1 MLDDIYKQ
9 FDNSLKKLQSEIFS
23 FSGEEFN
30 LASPKQLGEILFD
43 KLKIESKAKKT
54 KTGQYSTSEE
64 TLSKLSEKHKIV
76 EKILKWRSLQK
87 LITTYVTALPK
98 QINSETKR
106 IHTIF
111 NQTLT
116 STGRLSS
123 LNPNLQNIP
132 IRTEW
137 KIN

>member
-1 MLDDIYKQ
+1 MENEGVNIDTKLLDDIYKQ

-64 TLSKLSEKHKIV
+64 TLSKLSE
-76 EKILKWRSLQK
+76 
-87 LITTYVTALPK
+87 
-98 QINSETKR
+98 
-106 IHTIF
+106 
-111 NQTLT
+111 
-116 STGRLSS
+116 
-123 LNPNLQNIP
+123 NI
-132 IRTEW
+132 
-137 KIN
+137 K